1 MNAIKVQPTKANVE
15 MKFPSQE
22 FAMQKAFVGADL
34 ELNAAS
40 DESVWADERPN
51 ILSAYNEL
59 IQLLE
64 NKAK

>member
-1 MNAIKVQPTKANVE
+1 MDAIKIRPTKANVE
-15 MKFPSQE
+15 MSFPSPE
-22 FAMQKAFVGADL
+22 FAMQKAFVGGDL

-40 DESVWADERPN
+40 DESVWADQRPK

-59 IQLLE
+59 MELLD